1 MHVHQN
7 TCSSVLLTW
16 LCQSGDEVHL
26 SNLQVYVQ
34 TEKYGAQR
42 TCVLEA
48 GASETLRVAPVPKRI
63 RAVAPGKGTWSER
76 WGTAINL
83 HFEGNWMPLLV
94 RCFLLP
100 IF

>member
-1 MHVHQN
+1 
-7 TCSSVLLTW
+7 
-16 LCQSGDEVHL
+16 
-26 SNLQVYVQ
+26 VQ
-34 TEKYGAQR
+34 TDKYGAQR

-63 RAVAPGKGTWSER
+63 RSVAPGKGTWSER

-94 RCFLLP
+94 RRCSVPVFDNP
-100 IF
+100 IAKIPLAQRSNR

>member
-1 MHVHQN
+1 
-7 TCSSVLLTW
+7 
-16 LCQSGDEVHL
+16 
-26 SNLQVYVQ
+26 VQ
-34 TEKYGAQR
+34 TDKYGAQR

-94 RCFLLP
+94 RRRSFLLNMQNP
-100 IF
+100 LVRALGHRHQPPLRGQLDAATGAPP